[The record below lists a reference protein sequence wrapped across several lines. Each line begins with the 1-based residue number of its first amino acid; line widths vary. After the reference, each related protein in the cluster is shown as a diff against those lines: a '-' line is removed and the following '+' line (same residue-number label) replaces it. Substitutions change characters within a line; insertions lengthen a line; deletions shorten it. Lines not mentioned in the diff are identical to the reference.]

1 MKLIIFQF
9 LVIIPHL
16 GSATTQTRA
25 DMATIAS
32 HNVIRG
38 IVGAP
43 MFAPIP

>member
-1 MKLIIFQF
+1 M
-9 LVIIPHL
+9 IIPHL

-32 HNVIRG
+32 HNVLRG